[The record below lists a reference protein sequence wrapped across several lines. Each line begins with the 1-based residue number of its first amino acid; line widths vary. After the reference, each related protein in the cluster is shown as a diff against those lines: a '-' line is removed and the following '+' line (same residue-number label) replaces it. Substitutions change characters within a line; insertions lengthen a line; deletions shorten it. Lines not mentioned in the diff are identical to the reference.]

1 MSKETWAEEIRLV
14 ARIRPT
20 EENEAMNYA
29 HKAIDSVQEAI
40 QEAVQEERRRIEKEV
55 MQKVN
60 SAGGLGGWK
69 HLEDILDEV
78 INKDK

>member
-29 HKAIDSVQEAI
+29 HKAIDSVHEAI
-40 QEAVQEERRRIEKEV
+40 QEAVLEERRRIKKEV
-55 MQKVN
+55 MQRIR
-60 SAGGLGGWK
+60 SAGGLGGFE
-69 HLEDILDEV
+69 HLEEILDEV
-78 INKDK
+78 INKGK